1 MADEEQKLINDT
13 PDREIPIEPSSAS
26 FSVAEQI
33 EAEARQRAEE
43 ALDNALDAQD
53 AEVTSAA
60 DRAGDNHGLINIPEN
75 VRNVFTRPRAIETVD
90 DVINWAESA
99 TDGYGRMHLTPSIFD
114 LSQTTAALVLLRY
127 KLGSTDHSPIGGAA
141 TGRPDK
147 EMTEEERAN
156 AYRAV
161 HLAAIAAQT
170 LIDQYVEGIG
180 REIDIISGLLQ
191 ESIEDLKL
199 ASEIATEIGVS
210 MDEALE
216 IITEHATPEEMER
229 GQEIRE
235 QFEKFHKR
243 LEGTLA
249 EHIRLNG
256 QLTELKERLN
266 QAQTSE
272 ERLEVLEQIKETEES
287 IGELGHTVRD
297 LTKEGQ
303 EIVTQFR
310 DFGNEMKERYPNL
323 DAEALDA
330 YLDDMEQN
338 TNEMLGLVDQVLAR
352 GDDMTEARS
361 ALRQQLAAT
370 TIITAGTSGAMPQ
383 EELESLLENY
393 QTTYGVDLTAE
404 LQESQER
411 FRAIAASLTPEELE
425 QLEAEN
431 GERLRQ
437 LETSTGQYIQLAEM
451 EIRRSYG
458 LEVEERVQRLS
469 EINEQLA
476 SLYSELSTLE
486 LDKAST
492 QLQLITAENALK
504 QFQDDQTRLQQ
515 ASEVLE
521 TVDTENR
528 QAFVNESITGSWIKT
543 HAQNAQYA
551 TGFGGE
557 FSDMNNYVQSA
568 NGEVIF
574 YDDNQYYYYPDN
586 AVGSDPIMVEDTAL
600 IAQYTIEGWSGEPPK
615 LYGNDTSYGKE
626 FEGLENVLEALSG
639 GETVEDTR
647 QNVLNIQEALAT
659 ESAALEIK
667 ISETTVELEET
678 EARIDELE
686 EEITVK
692 TGQKNELLQEAGVQ
706 EDFIAQG
713 QEAGYISASEDGS
726 YCTVDNSFIDSLML
740 DTAPPESTTE
750 SEPKA
755 PENFKL
761 TESFF
766 ASAIAYSSE
775 YRSAAHMSPIPD
787 NAQSQI
793 EEQIGQSLPPGTIP
807 DDAIANDPLL
817 AVAVADGNT
826 DYLMSYVGAQRLQAK
841 TTLAEPQQSTIDPSI
856 LASMIP
862 ESEIEEELA
871 EEVEAP
877 DAETEETPETE
888 SAPETEASTPAEEQP
903 QQSVPPAG
911 MGMGAGGPM

>member
-33 EAEARQRAEE
+33 EAEAKQRAEE

-170 LIDQYVEGIG
+170 LIDQYVVGMQQDAEEIG
-180 REIDIISGLLQ
+180 KVLR
-191 ESIEDLKL
+191 ESIEFLKE
-199 ASEIATEIGVS
+199 ANVFANEAGIA
-210 MDEALE
+210 MDQAIDILQ
-216 IITEHATPEEMER
+216 EHATPEQEEELRDTR
-229 GQEIRE
+229 G
-235 QFEKFHKR
+235 
-243 LEGTLA
+243 
-249 EHIRLNG
+249 RLNG
-256 QLTELKERLN
+256 LQHELQDVESEYIEIEQSIAELKEQFGN
-266 QAQTSE
+266 A
-272 ERLEVLEQIKETEES
+272 ETEEEKIAIAAQIS
-287 IGELGHTVRD
+287 EKQHRLAIQ
-297 LTKEGQ
+297 Q
-303 EIVTQFR
+303 ERLSEISAESVEIEN
-310 DFGNEMKERYPNL
+310 DFSGMAGRIARENPDMDTTALNE
-323 DAEALDA
+323 
-330 YLDDMEQN
+330 YLVSFQN
-338 TNEMLGLVDQVLAR
+338 SLSEMRESAQEVLKR
-352 GDDMTEARS
+352 GDDMTASFKAFNQKQEGLAIVS
-361 ALRQQLAAT
+361 AAS
-370 TIITAGTSGAMPQ
+370 AGLLP
-383 EELESLLENY
+383 EEKINELLEQY
-393 QTTYGVDLTAE
+393 KAQYGEDL
-404 LQESQER
+404 SQR
-411 FRAIAASLTPEELE
+411 IVKAQDSFIKLSQSLSPEELE
-425 QLEAEN
+425 ALQAQYGAEI
-431 GERLRQ
+431 E
-437 LETSTGQYIQLAEM
+437 ELASQAKEYSDLAK
-451 EIRRSYG
+451 EELSQAYA
-458 LEVEERVQRLS
+458 LEVSERVQRLS
-469 EINEQLA
+469 EINEQLD
-476 SLYSELSTLE
+476 SLQSELSTLE
-486 LDKAST
+486 LDEAST

-504 QFQDDQTRLQQ
+504 QFQDDQTRLHQ

-740 DTAPPESTTE
+740 DTALPESTTE

-826 DYLMSYVGAQRLQAK
+826 DYLMTYVGAQRLQAK

-862 ESEIEEELA
+862 ESEIEEEPA

-877 DAETEETPETE
+877 DAETEETPE
-888 SAPETEASTPAEEQP
+888 AEASTPAEEQP